1 MYIYHNCRCKVNRI
15 VLNFLSKS
23 SKLLIDLMLF
33 QSLGAT
39 SQNALCPKRI
49 VFVRGITN
57 KFLELERSVRVSLY

>member
-1 MYIYHNCRCKVNRI
+1 MYIYPNCRCKVNTI

-39 SQNALCPKRI
+39 AQNALCPWRI

-57 KFLELERSVRVSLY
+57 KLLELERRVRVSLY